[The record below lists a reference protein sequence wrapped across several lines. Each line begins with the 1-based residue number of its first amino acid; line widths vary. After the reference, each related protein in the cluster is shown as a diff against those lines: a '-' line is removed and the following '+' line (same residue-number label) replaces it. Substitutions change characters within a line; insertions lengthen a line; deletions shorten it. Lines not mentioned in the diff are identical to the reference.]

1 MNDFRLN
8 RALTQIDERFLT
20 MVDRKT
26 MEVHA
31 MKQKTVRTKKIFRTI
46 LIAAV
51 IIALLGAS
59 AYAISSI
66 HAARQERL
74 RTQLQIQENAVSGY
88 TEYPELA
95 QNDEQGEAA
104 LKPDPQIQLISSIQ
118 QGDFQHIFFSVSP
131 VTEEIAHRF
140 FFGSMEIEFAY
151 AASNEPI
158 PEDCWYKAGEI
169 NTNVHKSFSNR
180 VPYTEGHE
188 AEHMITMSSQ
198 TGLPDENGV
207 QGTVTF
213 EVVDPEWY
221 KPLLMEYSYDRE
233 TESLMLMCSVYRKTV
248 DFSKPVYLSVR
259 CLDGTSIM
267 TDYDT
272 PTEEYIENYAPVYLE
287 DYGTVL
293 LEASDT
299 AFVSLALTKP
309 VRLVNPENN
318 EKLDIFDIRL
328 SANCVE
334 WDMTYDD
341 FDHLHNLTPSDSDF
355 REGFE
360 KQLQWLRFE
369 DQILSSAYLTY
380 DDGSTLQLTPSA
392 AAPYENGVETLT
404 SSWNGTI
411 DIGKVKTIAVMGTT
425 YSFPQVMT
433 ETVQP

>member
-8 RALTQIDERFLT
+8 RALTQIDESFLT

-31 MKQKTVRTKKIFRTI
+31 MKQKTIRTKKIFRTI

-74 RTQLQIQENAVSGY
+74 RAQLQIQENAVSGY

-95 QNDEQGEAA
+95 QSDEHGEAV
-104 LKPDPQIQLISSIQ
+104 LKSEPQIQLISSIQ

-131 VTEEIAHRF
+131 VTEEIAQRF
-140 FFGSMEIEFAY
+140 FFGNMEIEFAY

-158 PEDCWYKAGEI
+158 SEDCWYKAGEI

-213 EVVDPEWY
+213 GSCRP
-221 KPLLMEYSYDRE
+221 
-233 TESLMLMCSVYRKTV
+233 
-248 DFSKPVYLSVR
+248 
-259 CLDGTSIM
+259 G
-267 TDYDT
+267 
-272 PTEEYIENYAPVYLE
+272 
-287 DYGTVL
+287 
-293 LEASDT
+293 
-299 AFVSLALTKP
+299 
-309 VRLVNPENN
+309 LVP
-318 EKLDIFDIRL
+318 
-328 SANCVE
+328 A
-334 WDMTYDD
+334 
-341 FDHLHNLTPSDSDF
+341 DSD
-355 REGFE
+355 GA
-360 KQLQWLRFE
+360 LL
-369 DQILSSAYLTY
+369 
-380 DDGSTLQLTPSA
+380 
-392 AAPYENGVETLT
+392 
-404 SSWNGTI
+404 
-411 DIGKVKTIAVMGTT
+411 
-425 YSFPQVMT
+425 
-433 ETVQP
+433 